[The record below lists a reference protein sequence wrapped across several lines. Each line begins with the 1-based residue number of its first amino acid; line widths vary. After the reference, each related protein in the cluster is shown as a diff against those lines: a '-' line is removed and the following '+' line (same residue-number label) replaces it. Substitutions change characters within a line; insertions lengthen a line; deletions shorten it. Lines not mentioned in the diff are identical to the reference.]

1 MASRTASGTV
11 FLCTQGAIPKGRF
24 KSRLRQV
31 ADAPAGGVFMKQ
43 GSPCRMRYIAYFH
56 EVTPFFQCTNR

>member
-1 MASRTASGTV
+1 MASGTASGTA
-11 FLCTQGAIPKGRF
+11 FPCPQSAIPKGRF
-24 KSRLRQV
+24 GSQARRV